1 MDNITRHALAARIA
15 VAGAVTGLFDKVRTD
30 DRGQGS
36 VEYVG
41 IIVAVVIIVGLVIA
55 AATSSDLGNTII
67 NRIKD
72 EIASI

>member
-1 MDNITRHALAARIA
+1 MA